1 MTTHLFRE
9 RLQRGFTLTFESD
22 PPKNCNPAKSL
33 ELIAPF
39 VNHYDAIMIA
49 DCTFATLRLSNLAFA
64 ALVRQR
70 FGVPIVM
77 HQTARDMNVLGM
89 HSHLMGAWALG
100 IENLLLMTGDPPR
113 FGSFPQA
120 TPVYDLNSVKLVDVA
135 RRLNEGEVSV
145 SDGDKIKGNTD
156 FLIGAV
162 ANPYVPNLRAEVDRL
177 RKKQQNG
184 AHFVVTQPVFDVRT
198 AERFLEYSADIP
210 IKKIIG
216 VMAVKSYQNCLN
228 IASLSPDL
236 FIPAEVYERMQAN
249 DTPEE
254 GIAIAKDFI
263 RAMRDKVDG
272 IHIFPLH
279 RYHILK
285 EFTEFRAPQVLEA
298 PRQAAG
304 V

>member
-1 MTTHLFRE
+1 MNTFRE
-9 RLQRGFTLTFESD
+9 KLERGFTLTFESD
-22 PPKNCNPAKSL
+22 PPKSVSPARAL

-39 VNHYDAIMIA
+39 ANQFDAIMVA
-49 DCTFATLRLSNLAFA
+49 DCTFATLRMSNLAFA

-70 FGVPIVM
+70 YGVPIVM
-77 HQTARDMNVLGM
+77 HQTARDMNILGM

-100 IENLLLMTGDPPR
+100 IESLLLMTGDPPR

-135 RRLNEGEVSV
+135 RRLNDGVVGV
-145 SDGDKIKGNTD
+145 SDKEKIKGQTD
-156 FLIGAV
+156 FHIGVV
-162 ANPYVPNLRAEVDRL
+162 ANPYVPNLKAEVERL
-177 RKKQQNG
+177 RKKAQNG
-184 AHFVVTQPVFDVRT
+184 AHFVVTQPVFDART
-198 AERFLEYSADIP
+198 AERFLEYSKDIP

-216 VMAVKSYQNCLN
+216 VMAVKSLQNCLN

-263 RAMRDKVDG
+263 RAVKPIVDG

-279 RYHILK
+279 RYSILK
-285 EFTEFRAPQVLEA
+285 EFIEFREDQVPA
-298 PRQAAG
+298 STA